1 MALVLINYVG
11 ARQFKKYPSYAGIL
25 LFTLVFVDI
34 SILIYFKYFNFIIEN
49 LRHLSGSSA
58 FRRLSIE
65 LPLGIS
71 FFTFQLVSYVVDVRR
86 GIIESENKFLNF
98 SAYIFMFPHLIAGPI
113 VRYRDIK
120 TELDSSKILS
130 ADKLGLAIQYVTIG
144 LCQKVF
150 IANIMA
156 PIADHS
162 FTLKVNSLSFC
173 DAWLGAIAYTLQI
186 YFDFCGYSN
195 MAIGLALA
203 LGFVFPRNFNYPYS
217 STSLTDFWRRW
228 NITLSFW
235 FRDYVYIPLGG
246 SRGPFFST
254 VRNLFIVFF
263 LTGLWH
269 GAAWNFVIWG
279 LYHGFFL
286 FVEKF
291 FGRNHLLS
299 IRTPFILKNLYVL
312 IIVIIGWVFFRASD
326 LSHAVD
332 YLLVMMNP
340 FKGLSISLQLE
351 LLLLPETLAAFFFG
365 FIFSYPL
372 LPALSSFFRFPIFG
386 GMPSYSLDNAS
397 TLRVH
402 ILPFYSVVIGFICAT
417 IFLSAQTL
425 NPFLYFR
432 F

>member
-1 MALVLINYVG
+1 MGLLLINFIG
-11 ARQFKKYPSYAGIL
+11 AKQFKKYPSYAGII
-25 LFTLVFVDI
+25 LFTLVLIDI
-34 SILIYFKYFNFIIEN
+34 STLIYFKYFNFVIEN
-49 LRHLSGSSA
+49 LRYLFGSSA
-58 FRRLSIE
+58 FRRLDIE

-86 GIIESENKFLNF
+86 GIIVSENKLLNF
-98 SAYIFMFPHLIAGPI
+98 STYIFMFPHLIAGPI

-120 TELDSSKILS
+120 TELDSSKVF
-130 ADKLGLAIQYVTIG
+130 AVDKIGLAIQYVTIG

-156 PIADHS
+156 PIADYS
-162 FTLKVNSLSFC
+162 FALKVDSLGFS

-203 LGFVFPRNFNYPYS
+203 LGFVFPRNFNYPYAA
-217 STSLTDFWRRW
+217 TSLTEFWRRW

-246 SRGPFFST
+246 SRGSFFST

-269 GAAWNFVIWG
+269 GAAWNFIIWG

-286 FVEKF
+286 LVEKF
-291 FGRNHLLS
+291 VDRNHLIS
-299 IRTPFILKNLYVL
+299 ARTPFIFKNMYVL
-312 IIVIIGWVFFRASD
+312 IIVIVGWVFFRAVD

-332 YLLVMMNP
+332 YLLVMLNP
-340 FKGLSISLQLE
+340 FKGLAISLQLE
-351 LLLLPETLAAFFFG
+351 LLLLPETLTAFCLG
-365 FIFSYPL
+365 VIFSYPL
-372 LPALSSFFRFPIFG
+372 LPALSIIFNFPIFPG
-386 GMPSYSLDNAS
+386 APYYSFDNPT
-397 TLRVH
+397 TLHVH
-402 ILPFYSVVIGFICAT
+402 ILPFYLVVIGFICAT
-417 IFLSAQTL
+417 LFLSAQTL